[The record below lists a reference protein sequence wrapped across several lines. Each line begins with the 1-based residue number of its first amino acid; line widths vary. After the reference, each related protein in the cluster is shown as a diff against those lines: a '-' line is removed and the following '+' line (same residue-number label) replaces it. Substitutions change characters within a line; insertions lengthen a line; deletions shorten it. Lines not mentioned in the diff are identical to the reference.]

1 MVWRMTPAQL
11 RIFRKAVFLLIFLH
25 KSPSVAQEEEK
36 LCKDKF
42 SGGKEDFVLNTDES
56 VKDGAT
62 FLGSPQ
68 VSKPEDC
75 VLACCN
81 DANCNLALMEHGED
95 PKNINTCFIFNCLY
109 KQKKVCHFVRKKGF
123 TNYLRKSVFSDYLEQ
138 KVSDVENKA
147 PRAVAGQDRVV
158 QPNEDVTL
166 NGIESSDD
174 KKIVKYEWVQVS
186 GDSSAVMTKG
196 HFEDSVTV
204 SNLSPG
210 MYKFRLTVS
219 DEAGQT
225 GSAEVSI
232 LVLTPEQSLHHCL
245 VPKKEGPC
253 RGSFPR
259 WHYNAVTEKCE
270 EFKFGGCKPNRNNY
284 LALNECQ
291 NACNK
296 VSVSNTVSPPPH
308 PSGRLGP
315 IHTVEQCDGPCS
327 PEHFTCENK
336 CCIGKDLEC
345 DGEPQCSDGSDEKEC
360 DKWNKKFVRLLEI
373 PLDSSKAHCVDPPIT
388 GPCRASITNWYYNP
402 YERRCNRFNY
412 GGCDGNLNRFKT
424 EAGCTATCSSV
435 TESDVFA
442 RKAQFEKQEG
452 KSSDT
457 AAIAMA
463 IVLAFAI
470 AILLVIIAC
479 CLVKGRKK
487 SRSKHQQVAV
497 NGGHVRGYADSEKLV
512 YNSTT
517 KPI

>member
-1 MVWRMTPAQL
+1 MTLAQL
-11 RIFRKAVFLLIFLH
+11 RLFGTAVFLLLFLH
-25 KSPSVAQEEEK
+25 QSPSAAQEEDK

-42 SGGKEDFVLNTDES
+42 SVGKEDFVLNTDES
-56 VKDGAT
+56 VKEGAT

-81 DANCNLALMEHGED
+81 DPNCNLALMEHRED
-95 PKNINTCFIFNCLY
+95 PKSINTCFIINCLY

-138 KVSDVENKA
+138 KATDVEDRP
-147 PRAVAGQDRVV
+147 PRARAGQDRVV

-174 KKIVKYEWVQVS
+174 KKIVKYEWEQVV
-186 GDSSAVMTKG
+186 GDPSAVMTKG
-196 HFEDSVTV
+196 HFADSVTV

-232 LVLTPEQSLHHCL
+232 LVLTQEQSLHHCL

-253 RGSFPR
+253 RGSFLR

-291 NACNK
+291 SACNK
-296 VSVSNTVSPPPH
+296 VSVSNPH
-308 PSGRLGP
+308 PSGRIGS
-315 IHTVEQCDGPCS
+315 IDAVEQCDRPCS
-327 PEHFTCENK
+327 PEHFTCDNK

-345 DGEPQCSDGSDEKEC
+345 DKEKQCSDGSDEKEC
-360 DKWNKKFVRLLEI
+360 DKLKTIFNDLRRI
-373 PLDSSKAHCVDPPIT
+373 PLDVSKARCVQPPVT
-388 GPCRASITNWYYNP
+388 GTCRASFTKWYYNP
-402 YERRCNRFNY
+402 YELRCNRFNY
-412 GGCDGNLNRFKT
+412 GGCDGNQNNFKT
-424 EAGCTATCSSV
+424 KDECMTFCSGV
-435 TESDVFA
+435 TETDTFPVEG
-442 RKAQFEKQEG
+442 QFEKSVG
-452 KSSDT
+452 KSNDT
-457 AAIAMA
+457 VA
-463 IVLAFAI
+463 IVMVIILAFAI
-470 AILLVIIAC
+470 AILLVIIAY

-487 SRSKHQQVAV
+487 SRNKHQQVAV
-497 NGGHVRGYADSEKLV
+497 NGGHIYRYEDSEKLV